1 MVLLGFCFSR
11 ILTFNGHQWST
22 AMKIPIFR
30 GVIMGGTVGLTASL
44 LFGIDPI
51 RSLILGV
58 LCGLLAVA
66 TKVAMNN
73 RKEQQK

>member
-1 MVLLGFCFSR
+1 
-11 ILTFNGHQWST
+11 
-22 AMKIPIFR
+22 MKIPIFR

-44 LFGIDPI
+44 LFGIDPV

-66 TKVAMNN
+66 TKVAMNS
-73 RKEQQK
+73 RKEEQK

>member
-1 MVLLGFCFSR
+1 
-11 ILTFNGHQWST
+11 
-22 AMKIPIFR
+22 MKIPIFR

-44 LFGIDPI
+44 LIGTHPL

-66 TKVAMNN
+66 TKAALEN
-73 RKEQQK
+73 KKQQE